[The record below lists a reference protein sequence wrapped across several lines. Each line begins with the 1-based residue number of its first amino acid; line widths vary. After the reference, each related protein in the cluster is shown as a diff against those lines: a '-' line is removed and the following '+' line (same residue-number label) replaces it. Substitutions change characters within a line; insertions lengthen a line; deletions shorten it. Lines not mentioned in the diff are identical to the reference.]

1 MSPADNPLSDTTS
14 LVSDTA
20 RAALERLGSITLR
33 DQSMESLLQTVVD
46 LMTEILPGHP
56 QASVS
61 LVLHD
66 KPMTTSASGRLA
78 VELDESQFG
87 RGYGPCLH
95 AAATGELTEI
105 TDNRTEQRWPD
116 YARRALEQGCG
127 SSLSVPLHLEE
138 PGLVG
143 ALNMYAREP
152 HGFDDAAQAAA
163 TQVAPYA
170 AVAVANLFAY
180 RSAQER
186 AENLQAALES
196 RAVIDQAKGVLMER
210 HKFTADQAFQAL
222 AAVSM
227 HTNTRVREIAE
238 RLVTTG
244 EFDLR
249 SLPGR

>member
-1 MSPADNPLSDTTS
+1 M
-14 LVSDTA
+14 SDTA

-46 LMTEILPGHP
+46 LTTEVLPGNP
-56 QASVS
+56 EASVS

-95 AAATGELTEI
+95 AAATGELTVI
-105 TDNRTEQRWPD
+105 PDNGTEQRWPD
-116 YARRALEQGCG
+116 YVRRAWEQGCG
-127 SSLSVPLHLEE
+127 SSLSVPLRLEE

-143 ALNMYAREP
+143 ALNIYAHEP
-152 HGFDDAAQAAA
+152 HAFDDAVQVAA
-163 TQVAPYA
+163 THIAPYA
-170 AVAVANLFAY
+170 AVAVAVANLFAY

-210 HKFTADQAFQAL
+210 YELNADQAFQTL
-222 AAVSM
+222 AAVSV
-227 HTNTRVREIAE
+227 HTKPRVREIAE

-249 SLPGR
+249 SLTR